1 MKRQYIYGAGAL
13 AREIYSTILCLNKS
27 QAVAKFNIEAFVVD
41 QAYFNEQ
48 DNLLMG
54 IPVISE
60 TIFSNEEWGNCEFV
74 IGIGESLVREKIYK
88 KIVSKGSTLMET
100 IIHPNA
106 LVIQG
111 SSTAIGSYIAP
122 NTTISIDTII
132 GENVIINQNCS
143 IGHDCNIQDNSV
155 ISPGVILSGHVSIG
169 RSSFVGSGA
178 VILPKV
184 NIGEYC
190 IIGANVTLNKD
201 LSANNKLL
209 QVTRN
214 IAVPI
219 E

>member
-1 MKRQYIYGAGAL
+1 MKQQYIYGAGDL
-13 AREIYSTILCLNKS
+13 AREIYSTILFLNKS
-27 QAVAKFNIEAFVVD
+27 QVVAKFNIEAFVVD

-60 TIFSNEEWGNCEFV
+60 TVFSNEKWGKCEFV

-88 KIVSKGSTLMET
+88 RIVSKGSTLMEAV
-100 IIHPNA
+100 IHPNA
-106 LVIQG
+106 LVMQD
-111 SSTAIGSYIAP
+111 SSAAKGSYIAA
-122 NTTISIDTII
+122 NTTISIDAII

-169 RSSFVGSGA
+169 HSSFVGSGA

-184 NIGEYC
+184 NIGENC
-190 IIGANVTLNKD
+190 IIGANLTLNKD
-201 LSANNKLL
+201 LPAYNKLL

-214 IAVPI
+214 ITVPI